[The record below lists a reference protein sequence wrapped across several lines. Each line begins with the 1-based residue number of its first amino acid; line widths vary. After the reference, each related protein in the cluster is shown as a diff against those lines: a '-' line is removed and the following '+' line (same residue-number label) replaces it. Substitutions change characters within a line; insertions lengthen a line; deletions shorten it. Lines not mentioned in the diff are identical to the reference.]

1 MTVSTL
7 PASQLRLYNLALL
20 EIGERSITA
29 AEDNESRRTLDVV
42 WDSGLLIDYLLG
54 QGHWNFASRTSHLTY
69 DPSIEPDFGY
79 QRAFEKPSDWIRT
92 SAFSADEHFSNPLE
106 AYEDEAEYWFADV
119 DDIYVKYVSNDAS
132 YGNDL
137 SLWPKT
143 FERWAVVYLASRV
156 CERLTQNRTKADAL
170 KAAADP
176 ESKRPTLLFDARAKD
191 AQNEPSRVLPA
202 GSWSRSRRSRGGE
215 RGSRSRLIG

>member
-29 AEDNESRRTLDVV
+29 SEDNEARRTIDLV
-42 WDSGLLIDYLLG
+42 WDSGLLVDYLLG
-54 QGHWNFASRTSHLTY
+54 QGHWNFAARTSHLTY
-69 DPSIEPDFGY
+69 NPSIEPDFGHR
-79 QRAFEKPSDWIRT
+79 RAFSKPDDWIRT
-92 SAFSADEHFSNPLE
+92 TALSADEYFVDPLE

-119 DDIYVKYVSNDAS
+119 DDLYVKYVSNDAG

-143 FERWAVVYLASRV
+143 FERWAIVYIASRI
-156 CERLTQNRTKADAL
+156 CERLTQNRTKAEEL
-170 KAAADP
+170 KKAADP
-176 ESKRPTLLFDARAKD
+176 EARSPTLLLDARSKD
-191 AQNEPSRVLPA
+191 AQNEPTRVLPS
-202 GSWSRSRRSRGGE
+202 GSWSRSRGGSRGD